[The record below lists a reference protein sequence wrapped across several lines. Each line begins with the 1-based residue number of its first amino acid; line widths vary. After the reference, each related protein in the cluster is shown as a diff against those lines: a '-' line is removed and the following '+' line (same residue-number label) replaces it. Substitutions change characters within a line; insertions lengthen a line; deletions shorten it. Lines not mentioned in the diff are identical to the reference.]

1 MSASTACLRSVL
13 NSVRLILG
21 EKTAARAVAVNC
33 VHHKNQMNCSSDKC
47 QRAIETYSIFGYAT
61 SRSQLTTHHSCISC
75 KKTPQ
80 RQSPF
85 LKIRPKGDK
94 WMVTKGRTPPA
105 ETVPA
110 RGHES
115 LLSIWEQ
122 CAEMISAVF
131 NRRKTVSLPRPVKVE
146 AREGYRIR
154 LEYSDGVSG
163 EVDLSH
169 LVDND
174 AFKTWK
180 DRECFESVY
189 LDCGD
194 IAWSVDAGL
203 CHNALYMQITGKT
216 AEELL
221 PGVRSL

>member
-1 MSASTACLRSVL
+1 
-13 NSVRLILG
+13 
-21 EKTAARAVAVNC
+21 
-33 VHHKNQMNCSSDKC
+33 
-47 QRAIETYSIFGYAT
+47 
-61 SRSQLTTHHSCISC
+61 
-75 KKTPQ
+75 
-80 RQSPF
+80 
-85 LKIRPKGDK
+85 
-94 WMVTKGRTPPA
+94 MVTKGRTPPA

-122 CAEMISAVF
+122 FAEMISAVF

-146 AREGYRIR
+146 AREGYRIW

-169 LVDND
+169 LADND
-174 AFKTWK
+174 AFKIWK

-194 IAWSVDAGL
+194 IAWSDDAGL

-216 AEELL
+216 VEELL